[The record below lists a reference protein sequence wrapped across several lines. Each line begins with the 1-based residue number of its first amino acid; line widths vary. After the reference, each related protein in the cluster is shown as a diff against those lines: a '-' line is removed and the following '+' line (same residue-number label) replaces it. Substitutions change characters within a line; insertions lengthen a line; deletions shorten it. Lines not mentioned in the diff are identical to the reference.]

1 MTSTIEHR
9 KVKQIQWIQV
19 ILETDAYYYS
29 SYMDMIDTIHSIYNS
44 GHFPSNVT
52 IQILWDGDK
61 TRDTVYHKFDSSGSQ
76 ITKKEKTINL
86 SERVSSYVNMCIE
99 DMPYATVRI
108 FSFYVHGNIWFL
120 RHLGKIITFRD
131 IFSKIKYPVDII
143 NLESCYTAS
152 IEMCLETSNKARYL
166 IASEA
171 SHAKCSMLNTHCL
184 QHLSKYNNPDSV
196 RDLAIF
202 MADCFIHRVNYFSYR
217 DKVLLD
223 LACDSSIIDLEQF
236 KQLYSTFCQAKLN
249 QQSDEVYRKSKT
261 QPKRSPSYLGYDVF
275 SVISKCQGEAQN
287 QSKCIRQFSNVVIY
301 YQQSKWLREKK
312 WHTRYHGLCW
322 SPAPFDS
329 EHGWTYKYSTAFQDI
344 DKLTIYSRDL

>member
-1 MTSTIEHR
+1 M
-9 KVKQIQWIQV
+9 IQWIQV

-29 SYMDMIDTIHSIYNS
+29 AYMDMIDMIHSVHRS
-44 GHFPSNVT
+44 RQFPRDIT
-52 IQILWDGDK
+52 IQVLWDGDK
-61 TRDTVYHKFDSSGSQ
+61 SKDTVVHRFDSFGIQ
-76 ITKKEKTINL
+76 MIKQEKSINI
-86 SERVSSYVNMCIE
+86 SEYVSTFVNSCIE
-99 DMPYATVRI
+99 ELPQATIRI

-120 RHLGKIITFRD
+120 RHFGKVITFRD

-152 IEMCLETSNKARYL
+152 IEIGLEVIGKARYL

-171 SHAKCSMLNTHCL
+171 GHARCSMLSDYCL
-184 QHLSKYNNPDSV
+184 KSIIRYQESRQI

-223 LACDSSIIDLEQF
+223 LACDISVIDLDQF
-236 KQLYSTFCQAKLN
+236 AQFYPILCKAKLN
-249 QQSDEVYRKSKT
+249 EQIDAVYRESKT
-261 QPKRSPSYLGYDVF
+261 QPKRDQYHLGYDVF
-275 SVISKCQGEAQN
+275 SVITKGHCS
-287 QSKCIRQFSNVVIY
+287 SVIRNECLLQFSKVVIY
-301 YQQSKWLREKK
+301 YQQAKWLREKK

-329 EHGWTYKYSTAFQDI
+329 EQGWTYKYSTAYQYM
-344 DKLTIYSRDL
+344 KLLTIY